1 MAEIVKAPRGSKL
14 HCKGWVQEAAMRM
27 LLNNLDPEVAG
38 RPQDLVVY
46 GGIGKAA
53 QNWESYHQIVAA
65 LNADLKPMPKA
76 ACIPEYELRLQ
87 LAGGVVQKLGYSCQG
102 TSFLRGDQP
111 AWREQDAQPPAA
123 FDRLMSD
130 LLAAPVPKP

>member
-1 MAEIVKAPRGSKL
+1 MT
-14 HCKGWVQEAAMRM
+14 
-27 LLNNLDPEVAG
+27 DPGTVG
-38 RPQDLVVY
+38 
-46 GGIGKAA
+46 
-53 QNWESYHQIVAA
+53 QIVAA